1 MQKTGNRYLAAN
13 RGRQSLHGIFPY
25 TRFAILCFAITLMT
39 AFSSVSAQSVTL
51 SAKNMPL
58 KEVFSS
64 IKQQTGY
71 TFFGRNEL
79 FKTGKPV
86 TLSVQNMP
94 LTQALDMVLRE
105 QPIQYRINGTQIIL
119 SHKENSIPQAPAQLN
134 AGTIAAEVFPVTGM
148 IYNSDGMPLPGAT
161 VTLKGTK
168 LSTVSNMKGEFVIN
182 ASRGDILLI
191 SFVGYTTAQVTVASA
206 ATVNVTLNLDDKH
219 MNDVVVTGIVNR
231 KAETFSGASVKI
243 TKEELLKSGGVNVF
257 QSLKN
262 IEPSLKI
269 TDDFKNGS
277 NPNVMPSMQIRGTSS
292 FPNTGQYTS
301 DPNLPLFIVDGFEST
316 VQKVNDLDMNR
327 IESVTILKD
336 AASKAIYGSRAA
348 NGVVVIE
355 TIKVTPGDLRVD
367 YTGTLNIESPD
378 LSSYNLTN
386 STEKLQLEQMLG
398 AYAPTSGVPAYGL
411 SKDSLY
417 YANLKAIQSG
427 VNTNWLAQ
435 PVRTGIGYRHSVNME
450 VGTKALTAGASL
462 FVNDMAGAMKG
473 SDRNSYGGSINLMYR
488 TSKVFFRNLFQYTVT
503 KSTESPYGDFSQYAL
518 LNPYWTPKNPDGTV
532 SQLLGLGPVYSAPV
546 YNPLYNVPYY
556 TNSSQYNNVTNNT
569 YLEYTFNPHLK
580 LNGRLGL
587 SKDVSGSDVFYSSK
601 NTRFINYADSLFFQK
616 GSYDKGNGV
625 ASTVSS
631 DLYLNYNKSFGKHH
645 IFANAGGLI
654 RQDKSENYTYSAVGF
669 PNDRMDNIM
678 FANQYDPNKKPSG
691 SQSINREIGFLG
703 IGNYSYADKYFVD
716 LTLRRNASSQF
727 GSKNRWGTFWS
738 VGGGW
743 NIHKEAF
750 FSGLSSVF
758 KQFKLRSSIGY
769 TGSQNFSSDQSML
782 LYQYF
787 TNASYQNMV
796 GATLNGLAN
805 SSLKWQQKYEFN
817 VGLDMNILD
826 KIVARVDFYRATT
839 ENLITPVS
847 TPPSLGFPSYTDNL
861 GQMLNTGYE
870 FKVVYNCFVNPRNNS
885 SLSLFVNGTSNIN
898 SIQKISNSLQ
908 SYNQLM
914 SDSSKKTNKPLVQF
928 QEGQPMDAIWAVKS
942 MGIDPATGQEIYV
955 KKNGKVTNVWDPTD
969 EVVVGAPDPKLYGN
983 FGANYSYKGFSTGI
997 TFRYTIGG
1005 QLYNQTLVDKVENAS
1020 VNNNVDK
1027 RAFYD
1032 SWKKP
1037 GDVALYRSIGL
1048 YSTTTYATSR
1058 FVQNQND
1065 LNISSIYLS
1074 YDFYK
1079 SAFLQKM
1086 KMKKLRVMLNMNDV
1100 TQFSSIRI
1108 ERGTSYPFAHTYSFS
1123 VFANF

>member
-1 MQKTGNRYLAAN
+1 MQKTGRRHKVAAWRRRCLPQTFLYSKLALLSLAVTFLTVAN
-13 RGRQSLHGIFPY
+13 V
-25 TRFAILCFAITLMT
+25 C
-39 AFSSVSAQSVTL
+39 AQSVTL
-51 SAKNMPL
+51 SAKNMSL
-58 KEVFSS
+58 KEVFTS
-64 IKQQTGY
+64 IKKQTGY
-71 TFFGRNEL
+71 NVFGRNEL
-79 FKTGKPV
+79 FKDAKPV
-86 TLSVQNMP
+86 NVSVREMP
-94 LTQALDMVLRE
+94 LPQALNTVLAD
-105 QPIQYRINGTQIIL
+105 QQIQFRIQGTDIIL
-119 SHKENSIPQAPAQLN
+119 SHKEPAPQAPAHTI
-134 AGTIAAEVFPVTGM
+134 ADTSAPISFPVSGTI
-148 IYNSDGMPLPGAT
+148 YNGEGLPLPGAT
-161 VTLKGTK
+161 ITLKGAVVTAA
-168 LSTVSNMKGEFVIN
+168 SNSKGRFTIN
-182 ASRGDILLI
+182 ASLDDILVI
-191 SFVGYTTAQVTVASA
+191 SYVGYTTAQVTVASA
-206 ATVNVTLNLDDKH
+206 APVNVTLNLDDKH
-219 MNDVVVTGIVNR
+219 MSDVVVTGIVNR
-231 KAETFSGASVKI
+231 KAETFSGASVKV
-243 TKEELLKSGGVNVF
+243 TKEELLKSGATNVF

-355 TIKVTPGDLRVD
+355 TIKVTPGELRVD

-386 STEKLQLEQMLG
+386 ASEKLQLEQMLG

-435 PVRTGIGYRHSVNME
+435 PVRTGIGNKHSVSME
-450 VGTKALTAGASL
+450 MGTKGLTAGATL
-462 FVNDMAGAMKG
+462 FVNDVAGAMKG

-488 TSKVFFRNLFQYTVT
+488 TSKVSFRNLFQYSVT

-518 LNPYWTPKNPDGTV
+518 LNPYWASKNPDGTV
-532 SQLLGLGPVYSAPV
+532 SQQLGLGPVFSAPV

-556 TNSSQYNNVTNNT
+556 RNSSQYNDVTNNT

-580 LNGRLGL
+580 LSYRLGL
-587 SKDVSGSDVFYSSK
+587 TKDVSGSDVFYSSK
-601 NTRFINYADSLFFQK
+601 NTKFINYADSLFFQK
-616 GSYDKGNGV
+616 GSYDKGNGA

-631 DLYLNYNKSFGKHH
+631 DLYLNYNKSFGKHN

-654 RQDKSENYTYSAVGF
+654 RQDKAESYTYSAVGF

-678 FANQYDPNKKPSG
+678 FGNQFDPNKKPTG

-727 GSKNRWGTFWS
+727 GSQNRWGTFWS

-743 NIHKEAF
+743 NIHKESF
-750 FSGLSSVF
+750 FSGLSNVF
-758 KQFKLRSSIGY
+758 RQLKLRSSLGY

-782 LYQYF
+782 TYQYF
-787 TNASYQNMV
+787 TNASYQSMV

-817 VGLDMNILD
+817 IGLDVNILD
-826 KIVARVDFYRATT
+826 RLVARVDFYRATT
-839 ENLITPVS
+839 QNLITPVS
-847 TPPSLGFPSYTDNL
+847 TPPSLGFSSYTDNL

-870 FKVVYNCFVNPRNNS
+870 FKVVYKAFVNPANNS
-885 SLSLFVNGTSNIN
+885 ALSLFVNGTANVN

-908 SYNQLM
+908 SYNQQM
-914 SDSSKKTNKPLVQF
+914 SDSSKKTNKPLIQF
-928 QEGQPMDAIWAVKS
+928 QEGQPMDAIWAVRS
-942 MGIDPATGQEIYV
+942 LGIDPSTGQEIFL

-983 FGANYSYKGFSTGI
+983 FGAAYNYKGFGTGI
-997 TFRYTIGG
+997 TFRYTMGG
-1005 QLYNQTLVDKVENAS
+1005 QLYNQTLVDRVENAS

-1048 YSTTTYATSR
+1048 NSTTTYATSR

-1065 LNISSIYLS
+1065 LDISSIYLS

-1079 SAFLQKM
+1079 STFLQKM

-1100 TQFSSIRI
+1100 AQFSSIRI